1 MRSLTKTN
9 RMKCLAVFRGRY
21 YSLLIQI
28 TATDPVNAKKHL
40 KKSKRSAVDEQN
52 RTRTNRRS
60 FTHNNFTH
68 RKRIA
73 VPHGNPTKNHTGFRA
88 ETFRQ
93 AQNL

>member
-1 MRSLTKTN
+1 MRSLIKTN
-9 RMKCLAVFRGRY
+9 RTKYLAIFRGRF
-21 YSLLIQI
+21 YSLLFQI
-28 TATDPVNAKKHL
+28 TAKDLVNAKKHL
-40 KKSKRSAVDEQN
+40 KKSKGSAVDEQN

-68 RKRIA
+68 RKRVA